1 MSPVWTKHVSVD
13 IIKNI
18 LLNYILLHDSRMRV
32 QKDFSPILNLKT
44 AYSSRKFHYLDETAS
59 LVAPHS
65 PSLMPNY
72 SGTMIPPLPALQ
84 FSSTNTAQYEFLR
97 ISSPITF
104 FILFLVRHL
113 QCYEGDTRN
122 DLRRLWSDIF

>member
-1 MSPVWTKHVSVD
+1 MW
-13 IIKNI
+13 
-18 LLNYILLHDSRMRV
+18 L

-65 PSLMPNY
+65 PSFMPNY

-84 FSSTNTAQYEFLR
+84 FSSTNAQYEFLEYPVQF
-97 ISSPITF
+97 SLL
-104 FILFLVRHL
+104 ILLILRHL
-113 QCYEGDTRN
+113 HFYELYSRLTLFNEIWKSGNRSVKPKPVLKVIFDVCTLN
-122 DLRRLWSDIF
+122 DMCVIH

>member
-1 MSPVWTKHVSVD
+1 MW
-13 IIKNI
+13 
-18 LLNYILLHDSRMRV
+18 L

-65 PSLMPNY
+65 PSFMPNY

-84 FSSTNTAQYEFLR
+84 FSSTNAQYEFLEYPVQF
-97 ISSPITF
+97 SLL
-104 FILFLVRHL
+104 ILLILRHL
-113 QCYEGDTRN
+113 HFYE
-122 DLRRLWSDIF
+122 LYSRLTLFNEHLEIVVLNQNLF

>member
-1 MSPVWTKHVSVD
+1 MFQES
-13 IIKNI
+13 
-18 LLNYILLHDSRMRV
+18 LMRV

-113 QCYEGDTRN
+113 HCYENYSVTMIENGD
-122 DLRRLWSDIF
+122 